1 MNRLKYFLLGI
12 FFMQVIA
19 GRSQFDPSTICRVEN
34 GRMYFSIDLR
44 WNDKQKKELT
54 KLFDLDSTLLA
65 GVFSGETE
73 ITQKDAKW
81 KVVKLNNHMVE
92 LSKVIKDMAVK
103 PSVANDV
110 FMVDD
115 RWLQTAG
122 ESERESVDFG
132 VNRFTLYSVFHYRD
146 GLARFYLPGHKN
158 AKSVFISGSFNN
170 WSTQQIPLQASD
182 SGWVVTLKLRPGKY
196 SYKYILDGRWIQDP
210 YNKLTEEDTYG
221 GYNSVVYCY
230 NYLFRLTGYPKA
242 KKVILTGSFNNWNE
256 KELRMIRINGSWL
269 MPMYL
274 RQGTHAYKYIV
285 DDIWVTDPTNKLTRP
300 DGSGHFNSVIGL
312 GDSILFRLKG
322 FPNAKNVV
330 LAGNFNA
337 WNPGE
342 LFMEKKQNGWQLYYV
357 LGPGN
362 YEYKFIVDGKWIT
375 DPANPNTTGEGE
387 TMNSFLAL
395 KSNYTFK
402 LDKYPNAKTVCLA
415 GSFNDWNP
423 TNFAMV
429 KKDGKWSFPIYLKP
443 GKYTYKFVVDG
454 NWIRD
459 PGNELWENNEYGTG
473 NSIIWI
479 EP

>member
-1 MNRLKYFLLGI
+1 
-12 FFMQVIA
+12 
-19 GRSQFDPSTICRVEN
+19 
-34 GRMYFSIDLR
+34 
-44 WNDKQKKELT
+44 
-54 KLFDLDSTLLA
+54 
-65 GVFSGETE
+65 
-73 ITQKDAKW
+73 
-81 KVVKLNNHMVE
+81 
-92 LSKVIKDMAVK
+92 
-103 PSVANDV
+103 
-110 FMVDD
+110 
-115 RWLQTAG
+115 
-122 ESERESVDFG
+122 
-132 VNRFTLYSVFHYRD
+132 
-146 GLARFYLPGHKN
+146 
-158 AKSVFISGSFNN
+158 
-170 WSTQQIPLQASD
+170 LQASD